1 MSVLLNI
8 YNKSPANIQNILTSV
23 RGLYLKKIRYNKHT
37 WETYNFLNESQYW
50 SLDKLEEYQLNKLKN
65 LIKHSIEFSPYYKNL
80 YNRLDIKVSN
90 IKALSDIDSLP
101 IISKE
106 DFRNNNLS
114 IVSTH
119 ENSSKMWVSY
129 TSGTTGTPL
138 RAYHT
143 HREVQETMAFLERLY
158 SWYNPTKFRSRA
170 SFTGKLMVSPEKQC
184 GPFHRKNLAINQWL
198 FSSHHLSEKN
208 LNIYLN
214 ELAKLNPAQID
225 GIASSI
231 FVIADHIIR
240 TNKIGLINPSVVI
253 PTSETL
259 WPHIRARIEK
269 AFNCKVANQYGSQE
283 GAPIAYE
290 CIEGGFH
297 TCPESGIFEIIRP
310 DGTKCENNET
320 GRLVVTSFL
329 SSGTP
334 LIRYDIGDLASW
346 DQSKCKCG
354 RKLPKLKNI
363 EGRMDDMFFTKE
375 RGIVPRVD
383 SAFKEMPNAIKAS
396 QVAQIT
402 LNSFELRIIP
412 DEKTYKDKYANFL
425 VNNLHDYLGRS
436 VKIKIK
442 ILKEINRTKGGK
454 LRAMVN
460 ESQAVKGEIINSWNE
475 LNN

>member
-158 SWYNPTKFRSRA
+158 SWYN
-170 SFTGKLMVSPEKQC
+170 
-184 GPFHRKNLAINQWL
+184 
-198 FSSHHLSEKN
+198 
-208 LNIYLN
+208 
-214 ELAKLNPAQID
+214 
-225 GIASSI
+225 
-231 FVIADHIIR
+231 
-240 TNKIGLINPSVVI
+240 
-253 PTSETL
+253 
-259 WPHIRARIEK
+259 RI
-269 AFNCKVANQYGSQE
+269 
-283 GAPIAYE
+283 
-290 CIEGGFH
+290 
-297 TCPESGIFEIIRP
+297 
-310 DGTKCENNET
+310 
-320 GRLVVTSFL
+320 
-329 SSGTP
+329 
-334 LIRYDIGDLASW
+334 
-346 DQSKCKCG
+346 
-354 RKLPKLKNI
+354 
-363 EGRMDDMFFTKE
+363 
-375 RGIVPRVD
+375 
-383 SAFKEMPNAIKAS
+383 
-396 QVAQIT
+396 
-402 LNSFELRIIP
+402 
-412 DEKTYKDKYANFL
+412 
-425 VNNLHDYLGRS
+425 
-436 VKIKIK
+436 
-442 ILKEINRTKGGK
+442 
-454 LRAMVN
+454 
-460 ESQAVKGEIINSWNE
+460 
-475 LNN
+475 